1 MTPIHQHQLGGRNPS
16 DVDASAILEHLTTR
30 QHVNPHATIRDAID
44 QAIER
49 FGCCPAA
56 IERGME
62 WLGIDPAQSIG
73 RLRRSELVQLA
84 RAVHRFWSQNA
95 AAVST
100 GG

>member
-1 MTPIHQHQLGGRNPS
+1 MTPIHQQQLAGRHPA
-16 DVDASAILEHLTTR
+16 DVDANAILEHLTTR
-30 QHVNPHATIRDAID
+30 QHVNPHATIREAID
-44 QAIER
+44 QTIER

-56 IERGME
+56 IQRGMQ
-62 WLGIDPAQSIG
+62 WLGIDPSQAIG
-73 RLRRSELVQLA
+73 RLRRGQLVQLA